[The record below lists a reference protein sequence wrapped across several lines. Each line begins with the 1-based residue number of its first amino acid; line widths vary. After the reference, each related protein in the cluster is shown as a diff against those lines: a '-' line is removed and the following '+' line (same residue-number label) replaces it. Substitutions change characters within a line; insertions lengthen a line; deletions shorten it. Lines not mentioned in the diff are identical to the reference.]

1 MPTHD
6 NKLAPSKLTSTRKL
20 KQKLGEIE
28 VETDNE
34 KFDVLLEEELTKFRA
49 ENPLVADGAPE
60 AQNDG
65 DAPEFDLSPDGAEEA
80 ADDHGLEE
88 AV

>member
-1 MPTHD
+1 M
-6 NKLAPSKLTSTRKL
+6 LTSISKI
-20 KQKLGEIE
+20 KQKLGE
-28 VETDNE
+28 NE
-34 KFDVLLEEELTKFRA
+34 LEKDIKKFDVLLEEELRKFRA

-65 DAPEFDLSPDGAEEA
+65 EAPEFDLSPDNAEEA